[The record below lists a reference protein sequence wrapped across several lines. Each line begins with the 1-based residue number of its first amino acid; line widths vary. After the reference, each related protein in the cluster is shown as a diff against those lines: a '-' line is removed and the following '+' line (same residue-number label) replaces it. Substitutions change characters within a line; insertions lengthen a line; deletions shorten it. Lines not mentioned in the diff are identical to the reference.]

1 MEKWDLYNRYRELTG
16 EDYVRQNVCKI
27 PKDRFHLVVHVW
39 IKNQKGEYLMSQRS
53 ANRPTY
59 PLMWECTG
67 GSVLKGES
75 SLEGAIRE
83 VKEELGIDLHPQEG
97 KILFQM
103 IRDEIN
109 GVIFRDIA
117 DVWMFNYDGLVD
129 LSMATT
135 DEVNDYRWMK
145 KEEVLKLKEDGL
157 FVSPTLD
164 YFFTDFETDKDYHE
178 IIGKE
183 VSGVID
189 RPMGSAHPNDSKMIY
204 PINYGYVDGIIALD
218 GEYQD
223 AYVFGSSKPISSFK
237 GKVIGVYHR
246 FNDNDDKWIVSI
258 DDVSISSQK
267 ILGDIAFCEQF
278 FFGKL
283 YR

>member
-1 MEKWDLYNRYRELTG
+1 MEKWDLYTRYRELTG
-16 EDYVRQNVCKI
+16 EEYVRQNVCKI
-27 PKDRFHLVVHVW
+27 PKNRFHLVVHVW
-39 IKNQKGEYLMSQRS
+39 IKNQNGEYLISQRS

-83 VKEELGIDLHPQEG
+83 VKEELGIDLHPQDG
-97 KILFQM
+97 RIVFQM
-103 IRDEIN
+103 IRDEID
-109 GVIFRDIA
+109 GHLCRDIV
-117 DVWMFNYDGLVD
+117 DVWLFNYDGLVD
-129 LSMATT
+129 LQTATT
-135 DEVNDYRWMK
+135 DEVNDYRFIT
-145 KEEVLKLKEDGL
+145 KEEALKLKDGGL
-157 FVSPTLD
+157 FVPSLD
-164 YFFTDFETDKDYHE
+164 YFFTDFENDKDYHD
-178 IIGKE
+178 IIGSE
-183 VSGVID
+183 VSGTID
-189 RPMGSAHPNDSKMIY
+189 RPMGSAHPNDPKMIY
-204 PINYGYVDGIIALD
+204 PINYGYVDGVLASD

-223 AYVFGSSKPISSFK
+223 VYVFGASTPISSFK

-246 FNDNDDKWIVSI
+246 FNDKEDKWIVSI
-258 DDVSISSQK
+258 DDIEVSSQK

>member
-1 MEKWDLYNRYRELTG
+1 MEKWDLYTRYRELTG

-129 LSMATT
+129 SSMATT

-157 FVSPTLD
+157 FVPTLY
-164 YFFTDFETDKDYHE
+164 YFFTDFETDKDYHD

-204 PINYGYVDGIIALD
+204 PINYGYVDGIIASD

-246 FNDNDDKWIVSI
+246 FNDNEDKWIVSI

>member
-83 VKEELGIDLHPQEG
+83 VKEELGIDLHPQDG

-109 GVIFRDIA
+109 GVLCRDIV

-135 DEVNDYRWMK
+135 DEVNDYRWMT

-157 FVSPTLD
+157 FVPTLY
-164 YFFTDFETDKDYHE
+164 YFFTDFETDKDYHD

-204 PINYGYVDGIIALD
+204 PINYGYVDGIIASD

-246 FNDNDDKWIVSI
+246 FNDNEDKWIVSI

>member
-1 MEKWDLYNRYRELTG
+1 MEKWDLYTRYRELTG
-16 EDYVRQNVCKI
+16 EEYVRQNVCKI
-27 PKDRFHLVVHVW
+27 PKNRFHLVVHVW
-39 IKNQKGEYLMSQRS
+39 IKNQTGEYLLSQRS

-83 VKEELGIDLHPQEG
+83 VKEELGIDLHPQDG

-109 GVIFRDIA
+109 GVLFRDIV
-117 DVWMFNYDGLVD
+117 DVWLFNYDGLVD
-129 LSMATT
+129 LQTATT
-135 DEVNDYRWMK
+135 DEVSDYRFITK
-145 KEEVLKLKEDGL
+145 KEALKLKDEGL
-157 FVSPTLD
+157 FVPSLD
-164 YFFTDFETDKDYHE
+164 YFFTDFETDKDYHD

-223 AYVFGSSKPISSFK
+223 AYVFGSSKPISSFN

-246 FNDNDDKWIVSI
+246 FNDNEDKWIVSI

>member
-27 PKDRFHLVVHVW
+27 PKDRFHLVVNVW

-83 VKEELGIDLHPQEG
+83 VKEELGIDLHPQDG

-109 GVIFRDIA
+109 GVLFRDIV

-135 DEVNDYRWMK
+135 DEVNDYRWMT

-157 FVSPTLD
+157 FVSPSLD
-164 YFFTDFETDKDYHE
+164 YFFTDFENDKDYHD

-183 VSGVID
+183 VSGTID

-204 PINYGYVDGIIALD
+204 PINYGYVDGIIASD

-223 AYVFGSSKPISSFK
+223 VYVFGVDEAISSFK

-246 FNDNDDKWIVSI
+246 FNDNDDKWIVSVN
-258 DDVSISSQK
+258 DVSI
-267 ILGDIAFCEQF
+267 
-278 FFGKL
+278 
-283 YR
+283 

>member
-1 MEKWDLYNRYRELTG
+1 MEKWDLYTRYRELTG

-83 VKEELGIDLHPQEG
+83 VKEELGIDLHPQDG

-129 LSMATT
+129 SSMATT

-157 FVSPTLD
+157 FVPTLY
-164 YFFTDFETDKDYHE
+164 YFFTDFETDKDYHD

-204 PINYGYVDGIIALD
+204 PINYGYVDGIIASD

-246 FNDNDDKWIVSI
+246 FNDNEDKWIVSI